1 MIRLHR
7 YSFLIFIIIGTYGC
21 FGPFKKSPEPEP
33 EPVAEPVKFILP
45 LESYLWERLK
55 PTFSDKNDVQNTI
68 GLPDF
73 IKKHNSGE
81 DWYYLYSRS
90 NNNAIISFPVSGH
103 LINHV
108 QYIKYPEWN

>member
-1 MIRLHR
+1 MIRLYR
-7 YSFLIFIIIGTYGC
+7 YCFLTFIIIGTYGC

-33 EPVAEPVKFILP
+33 EPVNFIPP

-55 PTFSDKNDVQNTI
+55 PTFSDKNDVQNSI
-68 GLPDF
+68 GSPDF
-73 IKKHNSGE
+73 IKKHSSGE

-103 LINHV
+103 LVNHV

>member
-7 YSFLIFIIIGTYGC
+7 YSFLIFIIICTYGC
-21 FGPFKKSPEPEP
+21 FGPFKKTPEP
-33 EPVAEPVKFILP
+33 EPVMEPIKFIPP

-55 PTFSDKNDVQNTI
+55 PKFSDKNDVQNTI
-68 GLPDF
+68 GSPDF

-90 NNNAIISFPVSGH
+90 NNNAIVSFPVSGH

>member
-7 YSFLIFIIIGTYGC
+7 YSFLIFIITGTYGC

-33 EPVAEPVKFILP
+33 VSELVEFIPP
-45 LESYLWERLK
+45 LESYLWKKLK
-55 PTFSDKNDVQNTI
+55 PKISDKNDVQNII

-73 IKKHNSGE
+73 IKKHSSGE
-81 DWYYLYSRS
+81 DWYYLYSKSS
-90 NNNAIISFPVSGH
+90 NSAVISFPVSGH
-103 LINHV
+103 LVNHV